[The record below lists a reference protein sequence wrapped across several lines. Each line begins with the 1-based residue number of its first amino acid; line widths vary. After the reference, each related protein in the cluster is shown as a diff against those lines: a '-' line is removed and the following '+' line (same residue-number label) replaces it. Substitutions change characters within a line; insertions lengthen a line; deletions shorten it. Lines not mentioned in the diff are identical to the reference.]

1 MDVTE
6 KVNKIFSLYEK
17 HGASNYLGERV
28 SKTEH
33 SIQCAMLAEKEE
45 CSNEVVLGAFLH
57 DIGHLIGLDQGLE
70 EMITDHVN
78 LGTQDHCKVGG
89 DYLHEMGFSD
99 IVCKIVAGHVQ
110 AKRYLVY
117 TDQDYYKNLSSASK
131 KTLEHQGGPMTSE
144 EALAFE
150 KSPLFDIIVRMRTWD
165 EKAKEPDIEMEPLEK
180 YRKLCV
186 DVLELQHNRFYMS
199 GNNALV

>member
-1 MDVTE
+1 MDVTG
-6 KVNKIFSLYEK
+6 KVNTIFSLYEK
-17 HGASNYLGERV
+17 HGASNYLGECV

-45 CSNEVVLGAFLH
+45 CPNEVVLGAFLH

-70 EMITDHVN
+70 EMITDQVN

-89 DYLHEMGFSD
+89 DYLREMGFSD
-99 IVCKIVAGHVQ
+99 IVCEIVAGHVE

-117 TDQDYYKNLSSASK
+117 KDHKYYKNLSSASK
-131 KTLEHQGGPMTSE
+131 KTLEHQGGPMTSD

-165 EKAKEPDIEMEPLEK
+165 EKAKEPDIELEPLEK
-180 YRKLCV
+180 YMKMCV
-186 DVLELQHNRFYMS
+186 DVLEHQ
-199 GNNALV
+199 